1 MWKRR
6 KNSTQH
12 PFATY
17 DQQPYLVFGYGWLP
31 ATQERGSIYF
41 RLRRFA
47 GAIDPSLSAGF
58 PDRADTLRAILSAER
73 RQAHQ
78 AAWAHILGDN
88 PTHVIRLGWH
98 SFSTG
103 ANHDTFYLPLCFFT
117 PGYFTDGLA
126 VEFAE
131 HILSGLEQFGQ
142 ERDLC
147 PPTRDRAEVTLFWLG
162 VGVYRY
168 LRIQER

>member
-6 KNSTQH
+6 KNSIQH
-12 PFATY
+12 PFATTAH
-17 DQQPYLVFGYGWLP
+17 PNYLVLGYGWLP
-31 ATQERGSIYF
+31 QTRERGSIYF

-47 GAIDPSLSAGF
+47 GAVDPSLSAGF
-58 PDRADTLRAILSAER
+58 PDRAGTLRAILAAER
-73 RQAHQ
+73 RQLHQ
-78 AAWAHILGDN
+78 QAWEKLLADH
-88 PTHVIRLGWH
+88 PTHVIRLGWQ

-103 ANHDTFYLPLCFFT
+103 SNYDTFYLPLSFWV

-126 VEFAE
+126 TEFAE
-131 HILSGLEQFGQ
+131 HLLSGLQQFGQ

-147 PPTRDRAEVTLFWLG
+147 PPTKDRAEVTLFWLG